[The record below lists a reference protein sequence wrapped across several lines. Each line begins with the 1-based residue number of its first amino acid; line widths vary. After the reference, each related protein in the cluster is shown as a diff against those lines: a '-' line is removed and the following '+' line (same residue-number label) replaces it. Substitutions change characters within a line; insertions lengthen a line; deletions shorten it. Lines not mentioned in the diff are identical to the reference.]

1 VDNLIVRPSDS
12 NDLDWLYDLHEEAHR
27 DLVEQAYGPWKE
39 AQQREFFA
47 PLVAEHDVF
56 VLEREGQRV
65 GAAYLGLRDVD
76 TWLELV
82 EIDPTAQGLGLGTH
96 LLRWV
101 IARSETA
108 GRGTLLKVHRVNA
121 RARSLYMRTG
131 FLPAGQD
138 ETHHLLRHP
147 RAGTVLLADDS

>member
-1 VDNLIVRPSDS
+1 MDNLIVRASDS
-12 NDLDWLYDLHEEAHR
+12 NDLDWLYDLHEAAHR
-27 DLVEQAYGPWKE
+27 ELVEQAYGPWAE

-47 PLVAEHDVF
+47 PLVDDHEVF
-56 VLEREGQRV
+56 VLEREGRRV
-65 GAAYLGLRDVD
+65 GAAYLGLRDGD

-82 EIDPTAQGLGLGTH
+82 EIDPGAQGLGLGSY

-101 IARSETA
+101 IERSETA
-108 GRGTLLKVHRVNA
+108 GRGTLLKVHRVNT
-121 RARSLYMRTG
+121 RAHSLYLRTG

-147 RAGTVLLADDS
+147 QAGTVAGSG